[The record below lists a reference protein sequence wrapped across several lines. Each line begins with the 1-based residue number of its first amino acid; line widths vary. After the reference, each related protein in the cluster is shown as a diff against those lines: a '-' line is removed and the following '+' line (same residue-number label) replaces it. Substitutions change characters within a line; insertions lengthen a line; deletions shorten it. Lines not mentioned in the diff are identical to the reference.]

1 MKFLTKKMEFLVMK
15 KVFALPVL
23 LVAVLFL
30 AGCAIF
36 ETDNNYLRPEDF
48 ASQLRK
54 DGIQVDSIRPLRPE
68 PLSATAAVELKIGP
82 SNIGVYKYD
91 TNIRVQKARLERIK
105 KNKRVY
111 FNGIPYPVY
120 EVSGSF
126 IIVGLDKH
134 KDKMRILE
142 SFRNFK

>member
-1 MKFLTKKMEFLVMK
+1 MKKFL
-15 KVFALPVL
+15 VL
-23 LVAVLFL
+23 LPAILL
-30 AGCAIF
+30 LSGCSIF
-36 ETDNNYLRPEDF
+36 DVDNNYLRPEDF
-48 ASQLRK
+48 ARQLAK
-54 DGIQVDSIRPLRPE
+54 DGIHVDAVKPLMPQ

-91 TNIRVQKARLERIK
+91 TSIRVQKTRLERIK

-111 FNGIPYPVY
+111 LNGIPYPVY

-134 KDKMRILE
+134 KDKKRILE

>member
-1 MKFLTKKMEFLVMK
+1 MK
-15 KVFALPVL
+15 KAFALL
-23 LVAVLFL
+23 LLTLAVMLL
-30 AGCAIF
+30 PGCSIF
-36 ETDNNYLRPEDF
+36 ENDNNYMRPEDF
-48 ASQLRK
+48 ARQLAK
-54 DGIQVDSIRPLRPE
+54 DGIHVDSIKPLMPQ
-68 PLSATAAVELKIGP
+68 PLSASAAVELKIGP

-91 TNIRVQKARLERIK
+91 TAIKVQRARLERIK

-111 FNGIPYPVY
+111 LNGIPYPVY

-134 KDKMRILE
+134 KDKKRILE